1 MKKVW
6 FILAVLMCILASCS
20 DGGSET
26 PVTPNQ
32 KPGTSASEITIDST
46 ILSGGLAFEASQGEK
61 SITFSASSDWS
72 LSIAET
78 RSGTVWCTASPTS
91 GGKGTASVKFTTAE
105 NTEPDDRSVAVTIKA
120 GTASKTF
127 TITQKGKDALL
138 VTSKKYEVPQEGG
151 EIEIEVKANVDYQ
164 MEVSESAK
172 EWITEASGRA
182 LTTHKHI
189 MKVASSEEA
198 VKREGEIIF
207 KSGDI
212 VETVKVYQAG
222 GPILLLSKNEF
233 IVSDAGETISVD
245 VKSNIEYSVQM
256 PNVDWIKE
264 QEAGR
269 AMSSHT
275 LKYIITPNT
284 ETDSRSASIVFFDKN
299 SSLSDSLI
307 ITQKSKLNIILSD
320 KYLKTSPVGTVVWV
334 KLNDKLGMCDVEVSP
349 QDDWINLH
357 SWSLYEAEISIDYN
371 NRINESRI
379 GKVIFRNLAL
389 QVTDTLTI
397 EQAAPGGFLHSYLE
411 NQYGKYFLGV
421 DSLKIDFPIG
431 GVDNRWLRQMMGGS
445 EFYKPDWGRLE
456 KLDLSAAT
464 IVTRKD
470 KSQYKESDGTLKNAT
485 FGTTENIISGYSNSN
500 KLKCVYLP
508 NNAEAIS
515 YQAFRNCDNLEKV
528 IIGSG
533 INSIGDYAFEGCSK
547 LKNIKIPDNV
557 VSLGKYAFQYCI

>member
-120 GTASKTF
+120 GTASTTF

-485 FGTTENIISGYSNSN
+485 FGTTENIVSGYSNSN

-557 VSLGKYAFQYCI
+557 VSLGKYAFQRL

>member
-1 MKKVW
+1 M
-6 FILAVLMCILASCS
+6 
-20 DGGSET
+20 
-26 PVTPNQ
+26 
-32 KPGTSASEITIDST
+32 
-46 ILSGGLAFEASQGEK
+46 
-61 SITFSASSDWS
+61 
-72 LSIAET
+72 
-78 RSGTVWCTASPTS
+78 
-91 GGKGTASVKFTTAE
+91 
-105 NTEPDDRSVAVTIKA
+105 
-120 GTASKTF
+120 
-127 TITQKGKDALL
+127 
-138 VTSKKYEVPQEGG
+138 
-151 EIEIEVKANVDYQ
+151 
-164 MEVSESAK
+164 
-172 EWITEASGRA
+172 
-182 LTTHKHI
+182 
-189 MKVASSEEA
+189 
-198 VKREGEIIF
+198 
-207 KSGDI
+207 
-212 VETVKVYQAG
+212 
-222 GPILLLSKNEF
+222 
-233 IVSDAGETISVD
+233 
-245 VKSNIEYSVQM
+245 
-256 PNVDWIKE
+256 
-264 QEAGR
+264 
-269 AMSSHT
+269 
-275 LKYIITPNT
+275 
-284 ETDSRSASIVFFDKN
+284 
-299 SSLSDSLI
+299 SDSLI

-397 EQAAPGGFLHSYLE
+397 EQAAHGGFLHSYLE

-485 FGTTENIISGYSNSN
+485 FGTTENIVSGYSNSN

-557 VSLGKYAFQYCI
+557 VSLGKYAFQRL

>member
-445 EFYKPDWGRLE
+445 EIYKPDWGRLE